1 MIFPKGRAGV
11 FAVAC
16 SGAVAASAVV
26 SACGSGGES
35 GSGGSIPAGWNALDA
50 CATLGKTDAAAATG
64 AQVRAAT
71 LSTVVEPKNGSA
83 GFSMCTFELANGGK
97 LMLLTREAP
106 SDDATATAIEAA
118 RTAGGSMPPARDV
131 PGLGRAAL
139 WSEETKG
146 LQLFLDGRRYATINY
161 FAPPGV
167 DPEPVAIAVAR
178 NLL

>member
-1 MIFPKGRAGV
+1 MFPRLPGGR

-16 SGAVAASAVV
+16 GGAMLTLAAV
-26 SACGSGGES
+26 SSCGSGGEGGGA
-35 GSGGSIPAGWNALDA
+35 GSAPAGWNALDA
-50 CATLGKTDAAAATG
+50 CATLGKTDAATATG
-64 AQVRAAT
+64 AQVRVAS
-71 LSTVVEPKNGSA
+71 LSMVVEPKNGSA
-83 GFSMCTFELANGGK
+83 GFSMCTFELANGDK

-106 SDDATATAIEAA
+106 SDDATPTAIEAA
-118 RTAGGSMPPARDV
+118 RTAGGSIAPARDV

-146 LQLFLDGRRYATINY
+146 LQLFLDGRRYASINY

-167 DPEPVAIAVAR
+167 NPEPVAIAVAR